1 MNACYENVLKFKD
14 EIDFKFMIIINNKTM
29 HTSYAILSNLYC
41 DPFMIK
47 NEWLSCGRFNKK
59 QYRKEIAVLKKLL
72 NKKVKLV
79 ETKND
84 EWHTRLIYKLV

>member
-1 MNACYENVLKFKD
+1 MNTYYQNVLKFKD

-41 DPFMIK
+41 DPFMI
-47 NEWLSCGRFNKK
+47 NDELLSHGHYNKK
-59 QYRKEIAVLKKLL
+59 QYRKEISVLKKLL

-79 ETKND
+79 ETNND
-84 EWHTRLIYKLV
+84 EWHTRLIYKLI